1 LTNVTSPLSQVAQTA
16 QAITYFSVESANRDD
31 NTIPL

>member
-1 LTNVTSPLSQVAQTA
+1 VAQTA